1 MNVCSAR
8 VNCAHVQCQSVQY
21 SAHVYFLVLGAF
33 VCFNFYPWGF
43 SLSHHVIIWTEL
55 GLCSSVSRDHMNRN
69 GIVHLDCWNIKIL
82 FCFLGLLS
90 ALIFI
95 LGAFVLWCFC
105 PLGFSQSHHM
115 IILTEWGMCTP
126 VSRDHV
132 NRNGIV
138 HLDCW
143 EYQNIFWVC
152 WAFVRFDFY
161 PWGFCLIV
169 FLSIGLFPVPP
180 LDHMNRIWIVHTCT
194 TWSHEQKWDCTV

>member
-1 MNVCSAR
+1 M
-8 VNCAHVQCQSVQY
+8 
-21 SAHVYFLVLGAF
+21 
-33 VCFNFYPWGF
+33 
-43 SLSHHVIIWTEL
+43 
-55 GLCSSVSRDHMNRN
+55 GLYTLIV
-69 GIVHLDCWNIKIL
+69 GILIL

-95 LGAFVLWCFC
+95 LGAFVLWYFC
-105 PLGFSQSHHM
+105 PLGFSLSHHM

-161 PWGFCLIV
+161 PWGFCPIV
-169 FLSIGLFPVPP
+169 FLSIGLFSVPP

-194 TWSHEQKWDCTV
+194 M

>member
-1 MNVCSAR
+1 MNRNGIVHLDCWNIKTFFAFLGLLSALI
-8 VNCAHVQCQSVQY
+8 
-21 SAHVYFLVLGAF
+21 FILGAF
-33 VCFNFYPWGF
+33 DLWCFCPLGF
-43 SLSHHVIIWTEL
+43 SLSHHMIILTEW
-55 GLCSSVSRDHMNRN
+55 GMCTPVSRDHMNRN
-69 GIVHLDCWNIKIL
+69 GIVHLDLWSIKI
-82 FCFLGLLS
+82 FSGFVGLLS
-90 ALIFI
+90 AVIFI

-105 PLGFSQSHHM
+105 PLGFSLSHHM

-161 PWGFCLIV
+161 PRGFCPIV
-169 FLSIGLFPVPP
+169 FLSIGLFSVPP

-194 TWSHEQKWDCTV
+194 M